1 MELPKINE
9 RHKTKFR
16 IAKRIPAA
24 PALFCPSSRN
34 PLFNDVFR
42 IYLSTR
48 DFLRVCHRD
57 GSADTLYHA
66 LFASPANGI
75 KSVSAEPSL
84 CHAHMCHHF
93 NSQSGKA
100 ASIRLI

>member
-34 PLFNDVFR
+34 PL
-42 IYLSTR
+42 LW
-48 DFLRVCHRD
+48 VCHGD

-84 CHAHMCHHF
+84 CHAPSHVP
-93 NSQSGKA
+93 S
-100 ASIRLI
+100 L

>member
-9 RHKTKFR
+9 RHNTKFR
-16 IAKRIPAA
+16 IAKKDSC
-24 PALFCPSSRN
+24 CPGTILPEQQES
-34 PLFNDVFR
+34 FVW
-42 IYLSTR
+42 
-48 DFLRVCHRD
+48 VCHGD